1 MKRLLADIRNTEPK
15 REHGNIADL
24 KASIA
29 DVGLINPLT
38 IDSQNNLLAGRR
50 RFQAISELGWA
61 DVEVTILPVDGN
73 QLLAYRIAI
82 DENLK
87 RKPLTDPEVA
97 ACIKEYDELKREL
110 EGSKTQGQRT
120 DTFSQNEKVGWG
132 IENTAQDLGISVGA
146 THKAIKIATAIEEYP
161 DLAGYRKGAPVL
173 NEFAKRERQKQSVK
187 PISDGK
193 IKVILGDM
201 RQELEKLEDNSV
213 SLILTDPPYPAEY
226 LPLWGAMARIAARI
240 LKPSGFLVAYSGQL
254 YLDKVMA
261 SLGEYLTYYWMAG
274 VWLRGAS
281 SHRFERNIQNAFK
294 PILIYQKPPLS
305 KQVEW
310 LVDLLESPAADKT
323 YHEWGQS
330 ERPFVVLTEAFSNVG
345 DLIVDPF
352 GGGGVVPFVCK
363 KLNRPC
369 VVIDNDEDCYKQML
383 LRLSNGNENQI

>member
-1 MKRLLADIRNTEPK
+1 VKRLLADIRNTEPK

-161 DLAGYRKGAPVL
+161 ELAKETKGQAVLAGYK
-173 NEFAKRERQKQSVK
+173 RQKETEALLE
-187 PISDGK
+187 
-193 IKVILGDM
+193 IKALPQTDRYRLYCGNF
-201 RQELEKLEDNSV
+201 RELYRELEPESV
-213 SLILTDPPYPAEY
+213 DCIITDPPYAGDALSLYSDLAKTASYLLKPGKSLLVMSGLMY
-226 LPLWGAMARIAARI
+226 LP
-240 LKPSGFLVAYSGQL
+240 QL
-254 YLDKVMA
+254 LN
-261 SLGEYLTYYWMAG
+261 SLGKYLSYQWVISFQMGSGTAR
-274 VWLRGAS
+274 VWDRKVC
-281 SHRFERNIQNAFK
+281 QVWK
-294 PILIYQKPPLS
+294 PILWFVKGKYDGDWVTDFIRSEKMEKGIDDWQQPEAVTTKLLGFFTKPDDVIL
-305 KQVEW
+305 
-310 LVDLLESPAADKT
+310 
-323 YHEWGQS
+323 
-330 ERPFVVLTEAFSNVG
+330 
-345 DLIVDPF
+345 DPMM
-352 GGGGVVPFVCK
+352 GTGTTGVSAIANGRQFIGYELDQARFDVA
-363 KLNRPC
+363 NG
-369 VVIDNDEDCYKQML
+369 
-383 LRLSNGNENQI
+383 RLSNVFN

>member
-1 MKRLLADIRNTEPK
+1 MKRLLADIRNTEPR

-161 DLAGYRKGAPVL
+161 ELAGCSGQEILTEYKRRSAGISQIPEGKYSTIVIDPPWPVEKIIREVSPNQYDYDYATMAIDEIKALPIREIVDEAGCHIYLWATQKFLPVGFEILKHWGLNYIFTMVWHKSGGFQPFNLPQYNCEFVLFGRRGNLDFLTTKGFSTCFSGGRREHSRKPD
-173 NEFAKRERQKQSVK
+173 EFYDLVRRVSPEPRIDIFSREKRE
-187 PISDGK
+187 
-193 IKVILGDM
+193 
-201 RQELEKLEDNSV
+201 
-213 SLILTDPPYPAEY
+213 
-226 LPLWGAMARIAARI
+226 
-240 LKPSGFLVAYSGQL
+240 GFAQY
-254 YLDKVMA
+254 
-261 SLGEYLTYYWMAG
+261 
-274 VWLRGAS
+274 
-281 SHRFERNIQNAFK
+281 
-294 PILIYQKPPLS
+294 
-305 KQVEW
+305 
-310 LVDLLESPAADKT
+310 
-323 YHEWGQS
+323 
-330 ERPFVVLTEAFSNVG
+330 
-345 DLIVDPF
+345 
-352 GGGGVVPFVCK
+352 
-363 KLNRPC
+363 
-369 VVIDNDEDCYKQML
+369 
-383 LRLSNGNENQI
+383 GNELDWFGPKDSLRKEEDD